1 MKDRNG
7 QIPSITM
14 ISEEAHLKGSLEASS
29 DVRIAGTLTGDVSS
43 QGKVIVASSAKVDG
57 NMSAKEADISGQYKG
72 DIHATEKITI
82 RKGAEL
88 NGDLSTKTVVIEE
101 GAQFNGQ
108 LSMGEAVRPGSN
120 GTVASSG
127 VSSSGVATS
136 ESSAGEPE
144 VNPSSHETKVH

>member
-1 MKDRNG
+1 
-7 QIPSITM
+7 M

-43 QGKVIVASSAKVDG
+43 QGKVIVASSAKVEG

-72 DIHATEKITI
+72 DIQATEKITI

-88 NGDLSTKTVVIEE
+88 NGDLSTKTIVIEE

-108 LSMGEAVRPGSN
+108 LTMGEAVKSRSQGSL
-120 GTVASSG
+120 ASSG
-127 VSSSGVATS
+127 SRTEAS
-136 ESSAGEPE
+136 E
-144 VNPSSHETKVH
+144 VNASSHETKVH

>member
-7 QIPSITM
+7 QTPSITM

-57 NMSAKEADISGQYKG
+57 NMSAKEADISGHYKG
-72 DIHATEKITI
+72 DIQAIDKITI
-82 RKGAEL
+82 RKGAQL
-88 NGDLSTKTVVIEE
+88 DGDLSTKTIVIEE

-108 LSMGEAVRPGSN
+108 LSTGI
-120 GTVASSG
+120 
-127 VSSSGVATS
+127 
-136 ESSAGEPE
+136 SSAR
-144 VNPSSHETKVH
+144 